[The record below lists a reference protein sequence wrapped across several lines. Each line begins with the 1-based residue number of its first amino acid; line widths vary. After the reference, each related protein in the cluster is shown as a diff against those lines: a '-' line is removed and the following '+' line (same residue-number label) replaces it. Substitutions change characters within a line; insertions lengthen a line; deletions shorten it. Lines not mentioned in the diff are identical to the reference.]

1 MVKAKESLLDYYVPA
16 GHGDMSAKI
25 SQILNM
31 RDGFYKALVAFD
43 KNQFQINTAIK
54 WFNTTELSIM
64 QPENLSHCTKL
75 WYYFPYNF
83 DKWVCIVSWRY
94 VSNVGNAPNCT

>member
-31 RDGFYKALVAFD
+31 RYGFNKALVAFD
-43 KNQFQINTAIK
+43 KNQFQINMAIK

-64 QPENLSHCTKL
+64 QPENLS
-75 WYYFPYNF
+75 
-83 DKWVCIVSWRY
+83 IVQNYGIIFHLTLTSGY
-94 VSNVGNAPNCT
+94 VSYHGVMSVM